1 MPGDDSAW
9 LPMISDTFIVRLLLV
24 LVAEARRTHC
34 DVARNVTGCPR
45 DVFGRVMVRYV
56 TLAMT
61 S

>member
-1 MPGDDSAW
+1 MAGDDSAW
-9 LPMISDTFIVRLLLV
+9 LPMISDTFIMRLLLA
-24 LVAEARRTHC
+24 LVAEARRTRR

-56 TLAMT
+56 TVPP